1 MIIES
6 EFKPRGLLANRHL
19 QTLLGPLT
27 MPVKHQPARWQTIQL
42 SNDDFMEVAWFGHD
56 NKPLLLMLHGLEGSY
71 KSHYIQRVLNVALL
85 RHWQVAVLHFR
96 SCGQRINAR
105 MESYHSGVSHDLH
118 EALPQII
125 SSKTTAVGAL
135 GFSLGGNVLL
145 KWLGEN
151 PEQQIIHQA
160 MAVSV
165 PLKLDICATSID
177 RGFSKLY
184 QKHLVDQLKRK
195 THYKMSQQ
203 LPGLGLSIKQPL
215 KSIRNFW
222 QFDDAVTAP
231 LHGFESATDYYNK
244 ASSFYFLPKIKTPT
258 LVLQSL
264 DDPFMSPEV
273 IPGKEQLGSGVTIEV
288 SRTGGHVGFI
298 DHWQFRHRSC
308 FLAEKVV
315 RYFSS
320 KLG

>member
-27 MPVKHQPARWQTIQL
+27 MPVKHQPDRWQSIEL
-42 SNDDFMEVAWFGHD
+42 SNDDFMEVAWFGR
-56 NKPLLLMLHGLEGSY
+56 KSQSLLLMLHGLEGSY
-71 KSHYIQRVLNVALL
+71 KSHYIQRVLTLAL
-85 RHWQVAVLHFR
+85 RNHWQVAVLHFR
-96 SCGQRINAR
+96 SCGPRINAR
-105 MESYHSGVSHDLH
+105 MESYHSGVSHDLQ

-125 SSKTTAVGAL
+125 NSETIAVGAL

-151 PEQQIIHQA
+151 PEQQLIQKA
-160 MAVSV
+160 MTVSV
-165 PLKLDICATSID
+165 PLRLDICASSID

-184 QKHLVDQLKRK
+184 QKHLIDQLKRK
-195 THYKMSQQ
+195 THHKMSRQ
-203 LPGLGLSIKQPL
+203 LPGPQLSFKQPL
-215 KSIRNFW
+215 KTIKNFW

-264 DDPFMSPEV
+264 DDPFMSPDV
-273 IPGKEQLGSGVTIEV
+273 IPTKEQLGTGVTLEV
-288 SRTGGHVGFI
+288 SRSGGHVGFI
-298 DHWQFRHRSC
+298 DHWQFRQRSC
-308 FLAEKVV
+308 FLAEKVA
-315 RYFSS
+315 RYFSPL
-320 KLG
+320 LG